1 MKEIT
6 IELSQRTLRR
16 LCIVLA
22 LVLLITGTA
31 ATSKAQ
37 GTIVYNNIP
46 SAFPVS
52 FPLNIF
58 GLNPSTIPLNVF
70 SQGAEA
76 YAFTAL
82 GDGLA
87 LAGRSGGTLN
97 TVTVVLSSWACQSGS
112 FQYGSGPNACV
123 TTPGATYPMPVT
135 VNVYSVNSSGTSLEG
150 VSPSPAPASITP
162 LASAT
167 ETFNMPYRPSS
178 NFTDCPATASVS
190 GGYYEWYNAQTQTC
204 QDGIDFA
211 ITFDLSSK
219 GVKLPSEIIVT
230 FAYNTTHYGPSP
242 IGTAKACYGTVPGCF
257 YDSLNISGGA
267 GSAAYPGAVLA
278 PSVGSVLNVNGIFTE
293 FPSADKALCG
303 TGTAAKNTLALDA
316 SPGCYT
322 GNHPMIQVT
331 TKSSF

>member
-1 MKEIT
+1 VKKPT

-16 LCIVLA
+16 FCIVLA
-22 LVLLITGTA
+22 LVLLIVGTA

-37 GTIVYNNIP
+37 DTIVYNNIP
-46 SAFPVS
+46 SAFPLS

-58 GLNPSTIPLNVF
+58 GLNPTTIPLNVF

-76 YAFTAL
+76 YGFTAL
-82 GDGLA
+82 GDGFT
-87 LAGRSGGTLN
+87 LAGRTGGTLN

-112 FQYGSGPNACV
+112 FQYGSGPTACV
-123 TTPGATYPMPVT
+123 TTPGATYSMPVT

-150 VSPSPAPASITP
+150 VSPSPAPGTL
-162 LASAT
+162 LATVTQS
-167 ETFNMPYRPSS
+167 FNMPYRPSS
-178 NFTDCPATASVS
+178 NFVDCPATASVS

-211 ITFDLSSK
+211 ITFDLASK
-219 GVKLPSEIIVT
+219 NVKLPTSEIIVT
-230 FAYNTTHYGPSP
+230 FSYNTSDYGAAP
-242 IGTAKACYGTVPGCF
+242 YGDSTPCHATTEGCF